1 MIIKSK
7 SRKVGN
13 FDQLYDYMKKGAEK
27 HDNVHVFSRNVYSQ
41 DRDGVLNEFTENA
54 QLFNK
59 RKNSVYLYHEIIS
72 ITRSKQLSVEKQQEA
87 LFHIVHEY
95 IDHRAKNNLV
105 YGYMHTDAI
114 NNLHYHVMISSNE
127 RGNNRNLRLSKKE
140 FDQAKKHIENWTNK
154 KYPDLKQGMVI
165 NKQAGKKT
173 SHSGAEL
180 KKRTGKMP
188 ERERVSNALKD
199 IFANSEDKQHFF
211 SNLAA
216 QHLEVYIRGKNI
228 GFADI
233 ETGRKY
239 RLKTLGLSSEFNL
252 MSDKIELDEK
262 RKQVD
267 ENDQQKKYQEAK
279 GYKEAVKTKE
289 PEQPV
294 EKHTSKVKKAVEDI
308 QKQREN
314 QNNQN
319 NTHNKGKN
327 KS

>member
-1 MIIKSK
+1 
-7 SRKVGN
+7 
-13 FDQLYDYMKKGAEK
+13 
-27 HDNVHVFSRNVYSQ
+27 
-41 DRDGVLNEFTENA
+41 
-54 QLFNK
+54 
-59 RKNSVYLYHEIIS
+59 
-72 ITRSKQLSVEKQQEA
+72 
-87 LFHIVHEY
+87 
-95 IDHRAKNNLV
+95 
-105 YGYMHTDAI
+105 
-114 NNLHYHVMISSNE
+114 MISSNE

-154 KYPDLKQGMVI
+154 KYPELKQGMVI